1 MTRAKASKYILHLRQ
16 LICAAF
22 DILVAGDVVGHF
34 AVVELAVGGH
44 VEVSGADEFEG
55 DVLGFAG
62 FFANE
67 NKHKSNHLD
76 ATSPNLEHWF

>member
-16 LICAAF
+16 LIGAAF
-22 DILVAGDVVGHF
+22 DILVAGDVVGHL
-34 AVVELAVGGH
+34 AVVELPVGDH
-44 VEVSGADEFEG
+44 VEVAGAGESEG
-55 DVLGFAG
+55 DVLGFAR

-76 ATSPNLEHWF
+76 ATSPKLEHWF

>member
-16 LICAAF
+16 LIGAAF
-22 DILVAGDVVGHF
+22 DILVDGDVVGHL
-34 AVVELAVGGH
+34 AVVELPVGDH
-44 VEVSGADEFEG
+44 VEVAGAGESED
-55 DVLGFAG
+55 DVFGFAG

-76 ATSPNLEHWF
+76 AT